1 MRGWIIQRPES
12 AAAGAAAGRFMM
24 MKLRVRLLAGFTAG
38 MLLVSAGPGAGITSH
53 AESGADIVALSET
66 TPPIESVNP
75 IFRVPAV
82 GAAKNTFGTEKVS
95 GVKNVSGLDDASG
108 GVKVESLGTNGAGQS
123 NLPEGGEKSTSEG
136 PIIQSEGGAESAATG
151 KAEEAPGRAKI
162 HVNYGRGDGIED
174 MEAPEQAESDDVAV
188 SEQAEKEETAAPK
201 QVEKEETAV
210 PEQAEKE
217 ETGTAKAAEQ
227 AIPDQN
233 DAGRSGAADSSV
245 DTDTA
250 ANGEREEDSA
260 DVEEENPEEDE
271 GSGTVRR
278 SGVLRAPRRA
288 PQAVGWERMLET
300 GPQFAAD
307 VAALTAPS
315 EIRGLMI
322 SADAPAGAATVDVG
336 LRHVHEDSCRHVHGD
351 GCWSTPECVSDGQ
364 VTHIE
369 EFDNNVEG
377 YTDRPIGWWYYT
389 HCKYC
394 GTELICKN
402 LGVRRAYDNG
412 EKVPGTHCSSDQNP
426 NRTLTCSI
434 RDDQPV
440 CGMTEETHIAHIDAW
455 AEDHILYLYSP
466 QNPGADLCLNPDSSR
481 MFADMSGLVSL
492 DLTHFDGSS
501 LQDTTAMFPEGLEA
515 LTLGNR
521 FRFSDSSGT
530 YATEGSG
537 LVGAWEKD
545 GEEITDGES
554 AAPFKTQKTFN
565 TTLLSGTFEGR
576 WNQHADDWAGTW
588 VRQEVTHQY
597 FARGQAATTPG
608 GNAWE
613 EHSADKRFYG
623 YCFAQHLAPPD
634 GPYNKILVDDPA
646 ILTEILH
653 GQQYQSSPAA
663 DNIRDAII
671 TVLYFGYPNGQQL
684 SGDQNIQAKYGLS
697 DEAYSLVTWNVLCHY
712 SDGYSR
718 RGNFSGRQREAYDAL
733 FGCTYGSIPASL
745 RQEIHLYLYVSQ
757 RHQQHMVAMDG
768 ITYQQ
773 YGGVSVKKVDSTSG
787 AALMGAA
794 FTIYDAA
801 GNAVDADR
809 STPEIDP
816 IVSGSD
822 GIACLC
828 RCDERS
834 GLAPGTYTIRET
846 RAPDGYDLCTEEY
859 TFTVRLSGVIT
870 QTGVSSRT
878 GLREK
883 MVFRDDP
890 VVVKHAGGIR
900 MRKVD
905 AEHPEIGILGGT
917 FGIYAAEDITA
928 SSADGNRTVTL
939 YAADDP
945 VTTLTGGPDGRA
957 ETAENAL
964 QLGKYYLKEVEAPAG
979 YQKNDEI
986 FPFSVTAENR
996 FQDQEIVIPDV
1007 AKTGEAKLE
1016 FHKKLEGG
1024 LHPIPEKGFSFDLY
1038 RVAFTE
1044 DASGGSAQRTLVGT
1058 AVCDESGTVVFDSS
1072 NTGGALTFSGTGDLG
1087 QANFICVERTDA
1099 AYSEQFP
1106 ALAAADR
1113 YVCDTHEESV
1123 SLAIS
1128 DDGETEHLAVVP
1140 FYGGTSAALAG
1151 VGVYDTEEKI
1161 AENYRPAGFLNVYRE
1176 PPALPDPV
1184 KKVSGGTTV
1193 KQDLHNQV
1201 KFGEVF
1207 QYDILQEIP
1216 AELPADQFRSFTLR
1230 DELPEGI
1237 AVTAVRVLAGGED
1250 VTEKFRFTIR
1260 NHGIAVTGIEMGQ
1273 AAEDTAAVQSQAE
1286 QASTPH
1292 TEKAVFTSMLWT
1304 EDEDSMAQ
1312 SEKTASPTG
1321 RIQPVVPARTPS
1333 YTVLAEYSGDLSDP
1347 AVYGKIYD
1355 FRFTVRALG
1364 EAETKQSYFNA
1375 ARVDIAYL
1383 EPENHLTAREDGKNV
1398 YETGLPDQEERTHD
1412 PEKAVHSRMTNSV
1425 QTDVW
1430 PCIPDFAWT
1439 VGKTVLDED
1448 GEACNLWAVH
1458 SGDVLTYRITAQNL
1472 LHRISGSITVTDPLP
1487 AHVAFLDAEKGG
1499 VYDQKSGVI
1508 TWKNLPFRAGETVSV
1523 SFRVRVL
1530 EEKAPGD
1537 IDNQATAVSCPDC
1550 AVRQQGETEENRGE
1564 QNETKQEEGNQS
1576 GPEEK
1581 EGQNE
1586 KPGESGPEERMPDL
1600 SVTKQ
1605 TEIMHNFVP
1614 QIAKAV
1620 TDGSGTNVH
1629 GVLFEEGTELT
1640 YHLYVFNSDTAG
1652 ENPKRDGTHR
1662 ITVTDAVPENTELV
1676 SAAGSGRVIREM
1688 PDVGALAV
1696 DDAHCAALENI
1707 ADGDGKKQVTWTE
1720 TFAPREVR
1728 EYVFRVR
1735 LKGRGTTARNIGIM
1749 TVPTPET
1756 ASGEKKE
1763 NGEETGA
1770 GQEKENGEETG
1781 AGKEKESGEGMEASR
1796 STPKAVEFHSNEV
1809 VNGTIQDP
1817 VKQVQTLGGKDVHD
1831 AMLQVGDLYRYAV
1844 TVANPAAGEKYFVV
1858 TDEVTELVD
1867 LVDVEIDGKKV
1878 EVAKRGS
1885 TKAETDGAERTIA
1898 KTAGAEQPAAAG
1910 GVKEAIVKVADTR
1923 AAEAAAGLSDAVAV
1937 EGRRITAA
1945 VTVPAGTSRVI
1956 SFTFRPNRKESVF
1969 TNQAHVCL
1977 TGNVPLRPETGE
1989 LIEGGADHPAERD
2002 TNEVRNWTPRD
2013 PEKTVSRT
2021 YASTGEIQNM
2031 DGAVVFGENGDT
2043 LEYAVKI
2050 ANTSELVKTFTVKDP
2065 LDQDLEFVDAADGG
2079 SWQKEKR
2086 TVVWKSELTPGETKI
2101 LHFRARVTGGSRN
2114 AHAENLAVMEV
2125 DEAHPS
2131 GNTTDT
2137 PIDVTPSKVVT
2148 NADGEDIDDF
2158 LVNKGDELVYVITVH
2173 NPAADT
2179 RQFRVTDKIPDNTSF
2194 VSMQSGRSVSPSH
2207 RADASLVNTVTRR
2220 SGNREI
2226 IWVSDIPA
2234 GEDYEFVFRVR
2245 AAKAGCYIPNSALV
2259 TVDRSTI
2266 RTNLVENWTPEAPLK
2281 AVTAGGRNAQGQT
2294 FQAGDGTELIYS
2306 ITVKNPANTA
2316 KIFSVTDRLDR
2327 NLRFLS
2333 AEDGGTF
2340 DGTAVRFEAKVGA
2353 GATKVL
2359 SFRVKIVDTPV
2370 GKEIPNKAQI
2380 SCDSFGAETNT
2391 VTVYVEKA
2399 VKTAAKPS
2407 AVSEDITVTPGG
2419 RKAPS
2424 TGDTA
2429 GAWEL
2434 GLVLAALAAGFAAA
2448 VYLLKRKKG

>member
-1 MRGWIIQRPES
+1 
-12 AAAGAAAGRFMM
+12 M

-271 GSGTVRR
+271 DSGIVRR
-278 SGVLRAPRRA
+278 SGVLRAPLRA
-288 PQAVGWERMLET
+288 PLAAGWERMLET
-300 GPQFAAD
+300 GAQFAAD
-307 VAALTAPS
+307 VASLAAPS

-322 SADAPAGAATVDVG
+322 SADAPAGTATTDVG
-336 LRHVHEDSCRHVHGD
+336 LRHVHEDSCRHVHGA
-351 GCWSTPECVSDGQ
+351 GCWSTAECVSDGQ

-394 GTELICKN
+394 GAELICKN
-402 LGVRRAYDNG
+402 LGFGRAYDNG
-412 EKVPGTHCSSDQNP
+412 EKVPGSRCSSDRNP
-426 NRTLTCSI
+426 NRTLTCGI

-440 CGMTEETHIAHIDAW
+440 CGMTEETHVAHIDAW
-455 AEDHILYLYSP
+455 VEDHILYLYSH
-466 QNPGADLCLNPDSSR
+466 QNPGTGLLLNPDCSR
-481 MFADMSGLVSL
+481 MFSDMGGLVSL
-492 DLTHFDGSS
+492 DLTNFDGSS
-501 LQDTTAMFPEGLEA
+501 LRDTTAMFPASLEA
-515 LTLGNR
+515 LTLGSR

-537 LVGAWEKD
+537 LTGAWEKD
-545 GEEITDGES
+545 GEEVTDGET

-576 WNQHADDWAGTW
+576 WNQHADEWAGTW
-588 VRQEVTHQY
+588 ARQEVTHQY

-653 GQQYQSSPAA
+653 GQQYQASPAA

-684 SGDQNIQAKYGLS
+684 PGDQNIQAKYGLS

-718 RGNFSGRQREAYDAL
+718 RDNFSGRQREAYDAL
-733 FGCTYGSIPASL
+733 LRCTYDSIPAPL

-757 RHQQHMVAMDG
+757 QHQQHMVAVDG

-773 YGGVSVKKVDSTSG
+773 YGGVSVKKVDSVSG
-787 AALMGAA
+787 AALMGAE
-794 FTIYDAA
+794 FTVYDAA
-801 GNAVDADR
+801 GNEVDADR

-816 IVSGSD
+816 IVSGTD

-846 RAPDGYDLCTEEY
+846 GAPDGYDLCAQEY
-859 TFTVRLSGVIT
+859 TFTVRQNGVIT
-870 QTGVSSRT
+870 QTGVSAAT

-890 VVVKHAGGIR
+890 AIVKHAGGIR
-900 MRKVD
+900 IRKVD

-917 FGIYAAEDITA
+917 FGIYAAETVTA
-928 SSADGNRTVTL
+928 SSVDGNRTVTL
-939 YAADDP
+939 YAADDL
-945 VTTLTGGPDGRA
+945 VTTLTGGQDGRA

-964 QLGKYYLKEVEAPAG
+964 QLGQYYLKELAAPAG
-979 YQKNDEI
+979 YQKNEAI

-996 FQDQEIVIPDV
+996 MQDQEIVIPDV
-1007 AKTGEAKLE
+1007 PKRGEARLE
-1016 FHKKLEGG
+1016 FHKRVEGG

-1058 AVCDESGTVVFDSS
+1058 AVCDESGTVVFDSG

-1087 QANFICVERTDA
+1087 QANFLCVERTDA
-1099 AYSEQFP
+1099 SYSEQFA
-1106 ALAAADR
+1106 ALGAADR
-1113 YVCDTHEESV
+1113 YVCDTHEEAV
-1123 SLAIS
+1123 CLAIS
-1128 DDGETEHLAVVP
+1128 DDGETERLRIVP
-1140 FYGGTSAALAG
+1140 LYGVTAAALAG
-1151 VGVYDTEEKI
+1151 IGVYDTEEKI
-1161 AENYRPAGFLNVYRE
+1161 AENYRPAGFLNAYRE

-1201 KFGEVF
+1201 KFGDVF

-1216 AELPADQFRSFTLR
+1216 AELPADQFRSFILR
-1230 DELPEGI
+1230 DELPDGI
-1237 AVTAVRVLAGGED
+1237 AVTAVRVLADGED

-1260 NHGIAVTGIEMGQ
+1260 NHGVAVTGIGMSG
-1273 AAEDTAAVQSQAE
+1273 AAEDM
-1286 QASTPH
+1286 P
-1292 TEKAVFTSMLWT
+1292 
-1304 EDEDSMAQ
+1304 AQ
-1312 SEKTASPTG
+1312 TDQILPT
-1321 RIQPVVPARTPS
+1321 VPARTPS
-1333 YTVLAEYSGDLSDP
+1333 YTVLAEYSGDLGDP
-1347 AVYGKIYD
+1347 AVYGKTYD
-1355 FRFTVRALG
+1355 FRFMVRALG

-1383 EPENHLTAREDGKNV
+1383 ETENHLIAREDGKNV
-1398 YETGLPDQEERTHD
+1398 YETGLSDQKERTQD
-1412 PEKAVHSRMTNSV
+1412 PEKAVHSRMTNPV

-1439 VGKTVLDED
+1439 VEKTVLEES
-1448 GEACNLWAVH
+1448 GEPCNLWAVH
-1458 SGDVLTYRITAQNL
+1458 PGDVLTYRITAQNL
-1472 LHRISGSITVTDPLP
+1472 LHRISGTVTLTDPLP
-1487 AHVAFLDAEKGG
+1487 AHVSFLDAERGG
-1499 VYDQKSGVI
+1499 IYDQKSGVI
-1508 TWKNLPFRAGETVSV
+1508 TWKDLPFRAGETVSV

-1530 EEKAPGD
+1530 EEKTPGD
-1537 IDNQATAVSCPDC
+1537 IDNQATAVSLPDC
-1550 AVRQQGETEENRGE
+1550 AGRQQSGAEENRGE
-1564 QNETKQEEGNQS
+1564 QSGAKQEEGDQS
-1576 GPEEK
+1576 GTEEK
-1581 EGQNE
+1581 EA
-1586 KPGESGPEERMPDL
+1586 PEETGEERIPDL
-1600 SVTKQ
+1600 SVAKQ
-1605 TEIMHNFVP
+1605 TERMHNFVP

-1620 TDGSGTNVH
+1620 SDGSGTNVH

-1640 YHLYVFNSDTAG
+1640 YHLYVFNTDTAG
-1652 ENPKRDGTHR
+1652 ESPKRDGTHR
-1662 ITVTDAVPENTELV
+1662 ITVTDAVPENTELISV
-1676 SAAGSGRVIREM
+1676 ARTGRVIREM
-1688 PDVGALAV
+1688 PDTGALVV
-1696 DDAHCAALENI
+1696 DDSHCAALENT
-1707 ADGDGKKQVTWTE
+1707 ADGKTQVTWTE

-1735 LKGRGTTARNIGIM
+1735 LRGRGTTARNIGSM
-1749 TVPTPET
+1749 TVPALET
-1756 ASGEKKE
+1756 EAGEGTETGEKE
-1763 NGEETGA
+1763 AAGGTVEEG
-1770 GQEKENGEETG
+1770 
-1781 AGKEKESGEGMEASR
+1781 R
-1796 STPKAVEFHSNEV
+1796 SAPKAVEFHSNEV

-1817 VKQVQTLGGKDVHD
+1817 VKQVLTLEGKDVHD

-1867 LVDVEIDGKKV
+1867 LVNLEIDGKK
-1878 EVAKRGS
+1878 
-1885 TKAETDGAERTIA
+1885 
-1898 KTAGAEQPAAAG
+1898 
-1910 GVKEAIVKVADTR
+1910 
-1923 AAEAAAGLSDAVAV
+1923 AEAADAKSAGTAAGLSDAVTV

-1945 VTVPAGTSRVI
+1945 IAVLAGKSRVI

-1969 TNQAHVCL
+1969 TNRAHVCL
-1977 TGNVPLRPETGE
+1977 TGNVPLHPETGE
-1989 LIEGGADHPAERD
+1989 PIEGGADHPAERD

-2013 PEKTVSRT
+2013 PEKSVSRT
-2021 YASTGEIQNM
+2021 NASTGEIQNM

-2079 SWQKEKR
+2079 TWQKEKR
-2086 TVVWKSELTPGETKI
+2086 TVVWKSELAPGETKI

-2137 PIDVTPSKVVT
+2137 PIDVTPSKLVT
-2148 NADGEDIDDF
+2148 DADGEDIDDF
-2158 LVNKGDELVYVITVH
+2158 LVNKGDELAYVITVH

-2179 RQFRVTDKIPDNTSF
+2179 RQFRVTDKIPENTSF

-2220 SGNREI
+2220 SGSREI

-2259 TVDRSTI
+2259 TVDRSSI

-2294 FQAGDGTELIYS
+2294 FPAGDGTELIYS

-2316 KIFSVTDRLDR
+2316 KIFAVTDRLDR

-2359 SFRVKIVDTPV
+2359 TFRVKIVDTPV
-2370 GKEIPNKAQI
+2370 GKEIPNKAQV
-2380 SCDSFGAETNT
+2380 SCDCFEAETNT

-2407 AVSEDITVTPGG
+2407 AVSEDITVTPGV

-2424 TGDTA
+2424 TGDAA

>member
-1 MRGWIIQRPES
+1 M
-12 AAAGAAAGRFMM
+12 
-24 MKLRVRLLAGFTAG
+24 
-38 MLLVSAGPGAGITSH
+38 
-53 AESGADIVALSET
+53 
-66 TPPIESVNP
+66 
-75 IFRVPAV
+75 
-82 GAAKNTFGTEKVS
+82 
-95 GVKNVSGLDDASG
+95 
-108 GVKVESLGTNGAGQS
+108 
-123 NLPEGGEKSTSEG
+123 
-136 PIIQSEGGAESAATG
+136 
-151 KAEEAPGRAKI
+151 
-162 HVNYGRGDGIED
+162 
-174 MEAPEQAESDDVAV
+174 
-188 SEQAEKEETAAPK
+188 
-201 QVEKEETAV
+201 
-210 PEQAEKE
+210 
-217 ETGTAKAAEQ
+217 
-227 AIPDQN
+227 
-233 DAGRSGAADSSV
+233 
-245 DTDTA
+245 
-250 ANGEREEDSA
+250 
-260 DVEEENPEEDE
+260 
-271 GSGTVRR
+271 
-278 SGVLRAPRRA
+278 
-288 PQAVGWERMLET
+288 
-300 GPQFAAD
+300 
-307 VAALTAPS
+307 
-315 EIRGLMI
+315 
-322 SADAPAGAATVDVG
+322 DVG

-394 GTELICKN
+394 GAELICKN

-412 EKVPGTHCSSDQNP
+412 EKVPGTHCSSDRNP

-455 AEDHILYLYSP
+455 AEGHILYLYSP

-1072 NTGGALTFSGTGDLG
+1072 NTGSALTFSGTGDLG

-1347 AVYGKIYD
+1347 AVYGKTYD

-1398 YETGLPDQEERTHD
+1398 YETGLPDQEERTQD
-1412 PEKAVHSRMTNSV
+1412 PEKAVHSRMTNPV

-1448 GEACNLWAVH
+1448 GEACNLRAVH
-1458 SGDVLTYRITAQNL
+1458 PGDVLTYRITAQNL

-1487 AHVAFLDAEKGG
+1487 AHVTFLDAEKGG

-1508 TWKNLPFRAGETVSV
+1508 TWKNLPFRAGETASV

-1564 QNETKQEEGNQS
+1564 QNGTKQEEGSQS

-1581 EGQNE
+1581 DGQNE

-1770 GQEKENGEETG
+1770 GKEKENGEETG
-1781 AGKEKESGEGMEASR
+1781 AGKEKESGEGTEASR
-1796 STPKAVEFHSNEV
+1796 PTPKAVEFQSNEV

-1817 VKQVQTLGGKDVHD
+1817 VKQVQTLEGKDVHD

-1878 EVAKRGS
+1878 EAAKRGS

-2021 YASTGEIQNM
+2021 HASTGEIQNM

-2340 DGTAVRFEAKVGA
+2340 DGTAVRFEAKVGV